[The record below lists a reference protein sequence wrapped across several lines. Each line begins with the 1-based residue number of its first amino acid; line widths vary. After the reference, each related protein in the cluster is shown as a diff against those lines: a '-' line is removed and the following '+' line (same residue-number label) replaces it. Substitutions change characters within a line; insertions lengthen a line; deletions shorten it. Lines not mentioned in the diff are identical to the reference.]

1 MVIPSKC
8 SNQHKKVP
16 LKKGCYSQSPSPI
29 FKKYPNTQLKASA
42 TRFQW
47 GPRICQDDIVNACPT
62 KQKQP
67 MKNPQKME
75 ALKFMTRLE
84 GHVVCWRWKPF
95 IFEIYLKLE
104 LTRLSNKRPPNILKR
119 WIVWHIENLVA
130 SIFWMVFRET
140 QSCEFGVYHLFF
152 PRDYASIILA
162 CYYSIYRK
170 TRWWFQHSSPLNNY
184 FVRSNAFPHGN

>member
-8 SNQHKKVP
+8 SNQHKTLP
-16 LKKGCYSQSPSPI
+16 LKKGCYSQSPSPT

-47 GPRICQDDIVNACPT
+47 VPRICQDDIVNACPT
-62 KQKQP
+62 KQKHA
-67 MKNPQKME
+67 MKNRK
-75 ALKFMTRLE
+75 
-84 GHVVCWRWKPF
+84 RWKPWNLWQDWKDMLF
-95 IFEIYLKLE
+95 AEDGNLLFLKFTKKVE
-104 LTRLSNKRPPNILKR
+104 MTRLSNKRPPNIAKR
-119 WIVWHIENLVA
+119 WIEWHIEHLVA
-130 SIFWMVFRET
+130 SIFWMVFREK

-162 CYYSIYRK
+162 CYYSIDRK